1 MRFRLLA
8 AAAVVLVSGFAAAET
23 ASPPGAREY
32 FINLK
37 NGQHVKSPVLVQ
49 FGLSGMGVA
58 PAGSTNANT
67 GHHHLI
73 IDADTPPAGMP
84 IAMDEKHR
92 HFGGGQTE
100 ISVPLCRA
108 TTRSSSCS
116 PTARTFRTIRPS
128 SRRKSRSRSTRRHY
142 RARGDTPLP
151 SASALLAQRAD
162 TFPDKGEG

>member
-1 MRFRLLA
+1 MRLRLLA

-100 ISVPLCRA
+100 ISVPLMPGNH
-108 TTRSSSCS
+108 T
-116 PTARTFRTIRPS
+116 
-128 SRRKSRSRSTRRHY
+128 
-142 RARGDTPLP
+142 LQ
-151 SASALLAQRAD
+151 LVLADGAHIPHNPAVVSEKITVTVD
-162 TFPDKGEG
+162 P

>member
-1 MRFRLLA
+1 MRLRLLT
-8 AAAVVLVSGFAAAET
+8 AAAVVLVSGFAAAQT
-23 ASPPGAREY
+23 ASPPNARVY

-37 NGQHVKSPVLVQ
+37 SGQHLKSPVLVQ

-84 IAMDEKHR
+84 IPMDEKHR

-100 ISVPLCRA
+100 ISVPLMPGNH
-108 TTRSSSCS
+108 T
-116 PTARTFRTIRPS
+116 
-128 SRRKSRSRSTRRHY
+128 
-142 RARGDTPLP
+142 LQ
-151 SASALLAQRAD
+151 LVLADGAHIPHNPAVVSEKITVTVD
-162 TFPDKGEG
+162 P

>member
-1 MRFRLLA
+1 MRLRLLA
-8 AAAVVLVSGFAAAET
+8 AAAVVLASSFAAAQT
-23 ASPPGAREY
+23 ASPPNARAY

-37 NGQHVKSPVLVQ
+37 SGQHVKSPVLVQ

-84 IAMDEKHR
+84 IPMDEKHR

-100 ISVPLCRA
+100 VSVQL
-108 TTRSSSCS
+108 
-116 PTARTFRTIRPS
+116 
-128 SRRKSRSRSTRRHY
+128 
-142 RARGDTPLP
+142 TPGNHTLQMV
-151 SASALLAQRAD
+151 LADGAHIPHNPAVVSEKVSITVD
-162 TFPDKGEG
+162 P

>member
-1 MRFRLLA
+1 MRLRLLA
-8 AAAVVLVSGFAAAET
+8 AAAVVLVSGFAAAQT
-23 ASPPGAREY
+23 ASPPNARVY

-37 NGQHVKSPVLVQ
+37 NGQHLKSPVLVQ

-100 ISVPLCRA
+100 ISVPLMPGNH
-108 TTRSSSCS
+108 T
-116 PTARTFRTIRPS
+116 
-128 SRRKSRSRSTRRHY
+128 
-142 RARGDTPLP
+142 LQ
-151 SASALLAQRAD
+151 LVLADGGHIPHNPAVVSEKISVTVD
-162 TFPDKGEG
+162 P

>member
-1 MRFRLLA
+1 MRLRLLA
-8 AAAVVLVSGFAAAET
+8 AAAVVLVSGFAAAQT
-23 ASPPGAREY
+23 ASPPGARVY

-73 IDADTPPAGMP
+73 IDSDTPPAGMP

-100 ISVPLCRA
+100 ISVPL
-108 TTRSSSCS
+108 
-116 PTARTFRTIRPS
+116 
-128 SRRKSRSRSTRRHY
+128 
-142 RARGDTPLP
+142 TPGNHTLQ
-151 SASALLAQRAD
+151 LVLADGGHIPHNPAVVSEKISVTVD
-162 TFPDKGEG
+162 P

>member
-1 MRFRLLA
+1 MRLRLLA
-8 AAAVVLVSGFAAAET
+8 AAAVVLVSGFATAQT
-23 ASPPGAREY
+23 ASPPNARVY

-73 IDADTPPAGMP
+73 IDADAPPAGMP

-100 ISVPLCRA
+100 ISVPLMPGNH
-108 TTRSSSCS
+108 T
-116 PTARTFRTIRPS
+116 
-128 SRRKSRSRSTRRHY
+128 
-142 RARGDTPLP
+142 LQ
-151 SASALLAQRAD
+151 LVLADGGHIPHNPAVVSEKISVTVD
-162 TFPDKGEG
+162 P